1 MWKQPKTDWN
11 KDDYFNAE
19 DFNRIK
25 NNLVYLRELSVKLY
39 KEFNISSVGI
49 DKTYKDYFYADEINL
64 LESNCETINQKTLN
78 AAYGEKVIY
87 KDNGN
92 TMTYKELNRLENAIF
107 DLYGKLMNQADG
119 RSHLTFNLGT
129 RGGGL

>member
-25 NNLVYLRELSVKLY
+25 NNLVYLRGLSVKLY

-64 LESNCETINQKTLN
+64 LESNFETINQKTLN

-107 DLYGKLMNQADG
+107 DLYGKFMNQADG
-119 RSHLTFNLGT
+119 RRHFTFNLGT
-129 RGGGL
+129 RGGL